1 MKTSLLSTGNAH
13 VQKTARTVRNQ
24 MRPPVNGQSPQIL
37 ARPRIQRDF
46 RPLPLKISCLLYRT
60 EKIKRSEWYSTWV
73 IWKSAQL
80 SRVWRLTWRNVR
92 KILEFDAQRFSM
104 ARCFRLRLTLAPT
117 VLELRSMRSLL
128 RLWQTDPFGL
138 VHFMYDLGNSTGS
151 NKEVGLTTFRAPR
164 VSINNLRL
172 PHQTPNPL
180 ANEFLLDVS
189 LWNPSL
195 INQAPS
201 PVLWRLCA
209 HRQ

>member
-1 MKTSLLSTGNAH
+1 
-13 VQKTARTVRNQ
+13 
-24 MRPPVNGQSPQIL
+24 
-37 ARPRIQRDF
+37 
-46 RPLPLKISCLLYRT
+46 
-60 EKIKRSEWYSTWV
+60 
-73 IWKSAQL
+73 
-80 SRVWRLTWRNVR
+80 
-92 KILEFDAQRFSM
+92 M

-180 ANEFLLDVS
+180 ANEFLLDIS

-201 PVLWRLCA
+201 PVL
-209 HRQ
+209 